1 MLGFI
6 PAPMG
11 QKVPGQYPNQIQ
23 YSYGGDGHY
32 LCPPDPRFNQHGEIG
47 MYYDTPLGGPQI
59 PTDAELATVYGRTP
73 VASAWITAKEG
84 YFPSPWRP
92 PGGWNPAG
100 AWGPQPSL
108 GAAPMIFYKFGMSPL
123 LWGLVAGAGGLLWWM
138 THKTKPR
145 RRR

>member
-32 LCPPDPRFNQHGEIG
+32 LCPHDPQFNQTGEIG

-73 VASAWITAKEG
+73 VAGAWITAREG
-84 YFPSPWRP
+84 YFPSPWHP

-108 GAAPMIFYKFGMSPL
+108 HGILDVAKDWKVWA
-123 LWGLVAGAGGLLWWM
+123 LVAGAAGAFWLM

-145 RRR
+145 RRRR